1 MSDLK
6 NNEDLLSDY
15 MLKLDEVFNL
25 SYNELDKTKEFSF
38 KLHKEKTFEYLN
50 KAEQLNNSIN
60 SSIKNSNEN
69 DLNNSKDIIDIVD
82 KYQAN
87 RQFKLRNIINLNKH
101 FELSIS
107 LIKQKCKLNVTNLN
121 FFVGLDEFKAYL
133 HNSLDKF
140 CLNESLANKNL
151 IKLENSK
158 FANNSLI
165 YGMNGCGRMSLL
177 ICTLIKKGL
186 IEIIDEKISS
196 THLKLFIIDFN
207 LIFKNQPVEKSLF
220 ESIMKSIYLL
230 IDETKLSALVVLK
243 NLEIL
248 FEKETNESNLDE
260 TKLRFIGDL
269 LYELDNGLNQTGS
282 HHNIYRANIM
292 FVLFCNAPWLIH
304 PSVLYHFDHKIY
316 CSFLN
321 NTQIKVLLNSLFERW
336 SENEFE
342 KEWAMN
348 NFLDYYKKSNL
359 VDILVSDCLNNK
371 LITGKLL
378 NNLVEYLGNELN
390 SFIKNEFKKL
400 VKIKGLAW
408 ENDYVNKFE
417 LFLDVENFKLKKK
430 FNDGRNKNWKSL
442 KNKLSVIQKFNSS
455 VKNSFMSVNNRKS
468 SSQEQALLNKNENKT
483 KDTILFNSIKNSI
496 WNDSE
501 NLNKHLIVKT
511 SEFVNLDVNVID
523 KKGDLIEKY
532 ELFKKEFNQ

>member
-1 MSDLK
+1 M
-6 NNEDLLSDY
+6 
-15 MLKLDEVFNL
+15 
-25 SYNELDKTKEFSF
+25 
-38 KLHKEKTFEYLN
+38 
-50 KAEQLNNSIN
+50 
-60 SSIKNSNEN
+60 
-69 DLNNSKDIIDIVD
+69 
-82 KYQAN
+82 
-87 RQFKLRNIINLNKH
+87 
-101 FELSIS
+101 S
-107 LIKQKCKLNVTNLN
+107 LIKQKCKLNVANLN

-133 HNSLDKF
+133 HNSLNKF

-207 LIFKNQPVEKSLF
+207 LIFKNQPVEKTLF
-220 ESIMKSIYLL
+220 ESIMKSIYLI

-243 NLEIL
+243 NLEML
-248 FEKETNESNLDE
+248 FEKEKKYESNLEE
-260 TKLRFIGDL
+260 TKIRFIGDL
-269 LYELDNGLNQTGS
+269 LYELDNGLNQSGS
-282 HHNIYRANIM
+282 HHNVYRANIM
-292 FVLFCNAPWLIH
+292 FVLFCNVPWLIH
-304 PSVLYHFDHKIY
+304 PSVLYHFDIKIY

-321 NTQIKVLLNSLFERW
+321 NTQIKNLLNSLFELW

-342 KEWAMN
+342 KEWTMN
-348 NFLDYYKKSNL
+348 HFLDYYKTSNL
-359 VDILVSDCLNNK
+359 IDVLVSDCLNNK
-371 LITGKLL
+371 RITGKLL
-378 NNLVEYLGNELN
+378 NNLVKYLGNELN
-390 SFIKNEFKKL
+390 SFIKNEFKQL
-400 VKIKGLAW
+400 VKIKGLTW

-417 LFLDVENFKLKKK
+417 LFLEVENLKLKKK

-501 NLNKHLIVKT
+501 NLTKHLIVKT

-532 ELFKKEFNQ
+532 QLFKKEFNQ